1 MVYAEA
7 VHLEGFVT
15 LLMKRRN
22 GGDWNADDKIALR
35 GHLKAL
41 GKSLP
46 VIGLFALPG
55 GLILVPVLAM
65 ILDRRSRPRVAGK
78 PEVLDADRRPR
89 EPVS

>member
-7 VHLEGFVT
+7 EHLEGFVA

-22 GGDWNADDKIALR
+22 RNDWTAEDRVALR
-35 GHLKAL
+35 RHLKAL

-55 GLILVPVLAM
+55 GMILVPVLAM

-78 PEVLDADRRPR
+78 QEALDARRRSR
-89 EPVS
+89 ESVP

>member
-22 GGDWNADDKIALR
+22 GGDWSADDKIALR

-46 VIGLFALPG
+46 VIGLFTLPG

-65 ILDRRSRPRVAGK
+65 ILNRRSRTRVAGK

>member
-1 MVYAEA
+1 MVFAEA
-7 VHLEGFVT
+7 EHVEGVVA

-22 GGDWNADDKIALR
+22 GGDWSADDKIALR
-35 GHLKAL
+35 RHLKAL

-55 GLILVPVLAM
+55 GLIVVPVLAM

-78 PEVLDADRRPR
+78 PETLDADRRSR
-89 EPVS
+89 ESGP